1 MKNIL
6 FLIVIVSL
14 LSSCV
19 KNNPDPS
26 WITVNGWQLIE
37 NPNNLIVNTG
47 VLTHNISEA
56 WVYVDNDLMGVFE
69 LPVTIPVLTAGNSV
83 IQIYPAIRNNGI
95 ASTKKVYPFL
105 EPYTVSKNLIQNEEV
120 AISPVTQ
127 YYSSVK
133 FNVEDFENGGTSVV
147 QEGLTSSALISYSSD
162 PAIYDLEINGGEFL
176 QINLD
181 ETNSE
186 WIASTI
192 FNGGGSVLN
201 MPLPIGKEVYLEIDY
216 HTTNKFTSGL
226 LGIGSNGLQDN
237 ANVTITADEPGS
249 AVWKK
254 IYIDLREIVSG
265 MQGKDYYEFSFQ
277 AILDENESSGQ
288 INIDN
293 LKAVYF

>member
-1 MKNIL
+1 MMKI
-6 FLIVIVSL
+6 FSLIISIFVL
-14 LSSCV
+14 GSCV

-26 WITVNGWQLIE
+26 WITINGWQLIE

-56 WVYVDNDLMGVFE
+56 WVYADNDLMGVFE
-69 LPVTIPVLTAGNSV
+69 LPVTIPLLISGNKE
-83 IQIYPAIRNNGI
+83 IKIYPAIRNNGI

-105 EPYTVSKNLIQNEEV
+105 EPYTITANLIQNEEV
-120 AISPVTQ
+120 VINPVTQ
-127 YYSSVK
+127 YYSSAK

-147 QEGLTSSALISYSSD
+147 QEGPTSNALISYSSD
-162 PAIYDLEINGGEFL
+162 PAIYDSEINGGEFM

-181 ETNSE
+181 ETNNA
-186 WIASTI
+186 WFASTI
-192 FNGGGSVLN
+192 FNGGGTTLN
-201 MPLPIGKEVYLEIDY
+201 MPLPIGRDVYLEIDY

-226 LGIGSNGLQDN
+226 IGVGSDGITDN
-237 ANVTITADEPGS
+237 PNVTITASEPGS
-249 AVWKK
+249 AIWKK

-265 MQGKDYYEFSFQ
+265 MQNKDYYEFSFQ
-277 AILDENESSGQ
+277 APLDENESSGQ